1 MSQQTLILFYLECPT
16 AIQTFLVLAIEGC
29 LINTGLHVSLIYSRQ
44 IFAGGVVY
52 LSWVVV

>member
-52 LSWVVV
+52 